1 MGKIFAIANQKGGV
15 GKNTTAINLA
25 ACMAQLGKKVLI
37 IDIDPQG
44 NATSG
49 LGIDKRSLDLSVYNV
64 LIHDAEAKDA
74 VIKTN
79 VKNLFIIPSSIELA
93 GAEIELVSLM
103 AREKM
108 LAVALNEIKSEYD
121 YIIIDA
127 PPSLGLLTLNAL
139 AAADKVIVPIQCEF
153 YALEGLSQLVKTI
166 NLVKQHINT
175 DLKIEGVVL
184 TMFDSRTNLSI
195 QVVDE
200 VKRFFKTKVHTVI
213 IPRNVRLGEAPS
225 HGKPI
230 TVYDSK
236 CQGAEAY
243 KDLALEIIDWDGEN
257 YGE

>member
-1 MGKIFAIANQKGGV
+1 MSTVLAIANQKGGV
-15 GKNTTAINLA
+15 GKTTTAINLS
-25 ACMAQLGKKVLI
+25 ACLAQMGKKVLV

-49 LGIDKRSLDLSVYNV
+49 LGVDKRNLKCSVYDV
-64 LIHDAEAKDA
+64 LIHDDEAKNA
-74 VIKTN
+74 VVKTS
-79 VKNLFIIPSSIELA
+79 VTGLFMIPSSIELA

-103 AREKM
+103 ARERM
-108 LAVALNEIKSEYD
+108 LATAIEPIKNDYD
-121 YIIIDA
+121 FVIIDA

-139 AAADKVIVPIQCEF
+139 AAADKVMVPIQCEF

-166 NLVKQHINT
+166 NLVKKHINKE
-175 DLKIEGVVL
+175 LVIEGVVL

-200 VKRFFKTKVHTVI
+200 VKKFFKTKVHTVI

-230 TVYDSK
+230 TFYDPK
-236 CQGAEAY
+236 CSGAEAY
-243 KDLALEIIDWDGEN
+243 RDLADEIVEWEN
-257 YGE
+257 EANG

>member
-1 MGKIFAIANQKGGV
+1 
-15 GKNTTAINLA
+15 
-25 ACMAQLGKKVLI
+25 
-37 IDIDPQG
+37 
-44 NATSG
+44 
-49 LGIDKRSLDLSVYNV
+49 
-64 LIHDAEAKDA
+64 
-74 VIKTN
+74 
-79 VKNLFIIPSSIELA
+79 
-93 GAEIELVSLM
+93 
-103 AREKM
+103 M
-108 LAVALNEIKSEYD
+108 LAVALNEIKNEYD